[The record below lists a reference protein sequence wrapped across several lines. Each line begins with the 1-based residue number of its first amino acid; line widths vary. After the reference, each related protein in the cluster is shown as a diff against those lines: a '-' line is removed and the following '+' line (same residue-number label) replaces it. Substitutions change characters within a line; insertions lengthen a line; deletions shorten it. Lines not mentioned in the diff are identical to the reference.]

1 MLIIESHKYFSV
13 TEQHSTMSGDM
24 IISFAGGKKVN
35 AEFNGF
41 TIKTDQGVYAGGE
54 GSAPEPFAL
63 FLASIG
69 TCAGIFVYS
78 FCQSRGISTDGIRL
92 VQSHQVKE
100 TGRGIGK
107 ITLTI
112 ELPPDFPEKYKD
124 AVISAA
130 NLCAVKKHLMEPPVF
145 EILTA
150 TVEP

>member
-1 MLIIESHKYFSV
+1 METTYPITL
-13 TEQHSTMSGDM
+13 
-24 IISFAGGKKVN
+24 AGGKKVN